1 MHIPHHNN
9 NNKAIVDCNNEIV
22 PLCYFNIV
30 KLSVGESFTYQLS
43 DYETCI
49 VPATGTINVNVEGY
63 QVTDLGT
70 RTIDVWDGEPEG
82 VYAVSY
88 THLRAH
94 ET

>member
-43 DYETCI
+43 DYETCQLEAAHDM
-49 VPATGTINVNVEGY
+49 VCVLTGLKDEFIFKFFYDN
-63 QVTDLGT
+63 L
-70 RTIDVWDGEPEG
+70 
-82 VYAVSY
+82 
-88 THLRAH
+88 
-94 ET
+94 

>member
-49 VPATGTINVNVEGY
+49 VPATGSVDVQVQGQTLKQLENETIFGKL
-63 QVTDLGT
+63 TLK
-70 RTIDVWDGEPEG
+70 
-82 VYAVSY
+82 VSMFQSVVK
-88 THLRAH
+88 LN
-94 ET
+94 